1 MTFVPNKKRYYKRD
15 KAMAIVFEL
24 NDCEQ
29 YEDNP
34 EVWRFVAR
42 DCLKTLAFIEVYDHE
57 NELVGYWDL

>member
-24 NDCEQ
+24 NSNEPA
-29 YEDNP
+29 E
-34 EVWRFVAR
+34 EGWRFVAR